1 MNKLPDKDQNLPLT
15 QTSQPEKPAANPA
28 TFQASGPE
36 PKRNSGLW
44 LRLLLVSLV
53 VIAAVGGWLV
63 FALNRPPVEIN
74 ALSPGPATT
83 RTTQSSQPAQTPAA
97 RITGA
102 TGSQIAASGQPT
114 GATRPTSAKVQGYGV
129 VISKVLNMRS
139 APNTDASV
147 IKSLKSGDIVELTS
161 RNGGWYQ
168 TGDGPWISAAY
179 LEVRQTRPEAESYA
193 RELAAA

>member
-1 MNKLPDKDQNLPLT
+1 
-15 QTSQPEKPAANPA
+15 
-28 TFQASGPE
+28 
-36 PKRNSGLW
+36 
-44 LRLLLVSLV
+44 V

-74 ALSPGPATT
+74 AQSPGPATT
-83 RTTQSSQPAQTPAA
+83 QTTQPAQTPAA

-102 TGSQIAASGQPT
+102 TGSQIIAPGQPT
-114 GATRPTSAKVQGYGV
+114 AAETGPTTTKIQGYGV

-139 APNTDASV
+139 APNTEASV

-168 TGDGPWISAAY
+168 TGDGLWISAAY

>member
-15 QTSQPEKPAANPA
+15 QTSQPEKPTANPA

-36 PKRNSGLW
+36 PKRNPGLW

-53 VIAAVGGWLV
+53 VIAAIGGWLV

-74 ALSPGPATT
+74 AQSPGPATT
-83 RTTQSSQPAQTPAA
+83 QTIQLAQTPAA

-102 TGSQIAASGQPT
+102 TGSQIAAPGQPAA
-114 GATRPTSAKVQGYGV
+114 ATVTTTAKIQGYGV
-129 VISKVLNMRS
+129 VISKVLNMRN
-139 APNTDASV
+139 APNTEASV

-168 TGDGPWISAAY
+168 TGDGLWISAAY

-193 RELAAA
+193 RELAAT